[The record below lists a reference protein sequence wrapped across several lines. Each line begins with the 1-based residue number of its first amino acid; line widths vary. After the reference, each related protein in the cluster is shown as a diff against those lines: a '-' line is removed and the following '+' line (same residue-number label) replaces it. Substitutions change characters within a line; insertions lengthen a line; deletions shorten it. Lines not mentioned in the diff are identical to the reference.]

1 MFVRAPGENFRSPF
15 GSRPGVGR
23 DNFCDRKTARVGR
36 TVIGV
41 MTIHFSAVARPD
53 EITDARLFC
62 SWRSQ
67 ADQSEPFFPALINS
81 ARRSNVRDKAG
92 STP

>member
-53 EITDARLFC
+53 EITDARLFVPGEAKPTSRNLFSC
-62 SWRSQ
+62 
-67 ADQSEPFFPALINS
+67 AH
-81 ARRSNVRDKAG
+81 
-92 STP
+92 